1 MSREPYFPLF
11 AVSLFALGLAGC
23 SSASPSKPAPATNA
37 PRSSIVVVPQ
47 VMAAAGLQ
55 GVIGSPA
62 NALTR
67 RFGAARIDLA
77 EGDARKLQ
85 FMGQSCVLDIYLYPL
100 TAGAEPTATHV
111 DARVRQGG
119 APIDPGACIREVERR

>member
-1 MSREPYFPLF
+1 MSRKPLFPLF
-11 AVSLFALGLAGC
+11 AVSLLTLGLAGC

-37 PRSSIVVVPQ
+37 SRSSIVLVPQ

-62 NALTR
+62 SALTR
-67 RFGAARIDLA
+67 RFGSPRINLT
-77 EGDARKLQ
+77 EGDAHKLQ
-85 FMGQSCVLDIYLYPL
+85 FVGQTCVLDIYLYPL
-100 TAGAEPTATHV
+100 NAGAEPTATHV

>member
-1 MSREPYFPLF
+1 MSRQPSWSFF
-11 AVSLFALGLAGC
+11 AASLLMLGLAGC
-23 SSASPSKPAPATNA
+23 SSGSPERPAPRTNA

-67 RFGAARIDLA
+67 RFGAARIDLT

-85 FMGQSCVLDIYLYPL
+85 FMGQTCVLDIYLYPV

-111 DARVRQGG
+111 TARVRQGG
-119 APIDPGACIREVERR
+119 ATADPSACIREVERR